1 MVSQRELAGWTQNA
15 THFCPFLQCLKPR
28 WQNYGRG
35 TRAVESPAQA
45 EDLVE
50 VDKAYVL
57 QPHIRLPLLYTD
69 GMCARARLR
78 ARRAAMCTRAM
89 LMRAAGGGAGRKFH
103 IRLYLLVIQSEPDR
117 RQKKL
122 VPNRFYAFRGG
133 QVTRAAPLANY

>member
-1 MVSQRELAGWTQNA
+1 MNYGMKGSFRACSAPQQDKHYLPADVRVFCWRQAANYRRSRSYLVVSQRELAGWTQNA
-15 THFCPFLQCLKPR
+15 THFCPTQCLKPR

-69 GMCARARLR
+69 GM
-78 ARRAAMCTRAM
+78 
-89 LMRAAGGGAGRKFH
+89 
-103 IRLYLLVIQSEPDR
+103 YQP
-117 RQKKL
+117 
-122 VPNRFYAFRGG
+122 
-133 QVTRAAPLANY
+133 